1 MPDTLRPLSKEEHL
15 LLKLKERELAALL
28 EITQSINGEPSDENL
43 YKIFQFTLLGQLGV
57 RQLAVYV
64 VEDGQWR
71 CPVAF
76 GPGLP
81 DFRGISLPEQ
91 LQRFPPEHP
100 VHVADLEMGPP
111 WQHFAN
117 VIPVRQSDQLLGLV
131 FIGLPHQNY
140 TATAEARREAV
151 TFIESLSQILLG
163 AVSSRRLVR
172 QQVQAAAVRKEIEIA
187 QEVQA
192 MLFPSKL
199 PNDAQVAVHAT
210 YVPHTAVG
218 GDFYDVVAI
227 DKERFLFCVAD
238 VSGKGVGAS
247 LLMSNFQ
254 AGLRTLLRQQAELS
268 TVVSELNNLIF
279 RNSGGDRFITAFFGI
294 YNRSTRELE
303 YVNAGHNDPLLLPD
317 VGRGPVQVLKT
328 GTIMLGVMDELPMLK
343 VGRLQVPPHSTL
355 LNYTDGLTEVF
366 DQAGEEF
373 GEEGVLQTMH
383 EHRYLPLPKLHDELL
398 RRITAFNVKG
408 THYADD
414 ITILTCRFR

>member
-1 MPDTLRPLSKEEHL
+1 MPDTLRPLSKEEYL

-28 EITQSINGEPSDENL
+28 EITPVINGEPDDDNL
-43 YKIFQFTLLGQLGV
+43 FKIFQFTLLGQLGV
-57 RQLAVYV
+57 RQLAVYTV
-64 VEDGQWR
+64 QDGQWR
-71 CPVAF
+71 CAVSF
-76 GPGLP
+76 GPGMP
-81 DFRGISLPEQ
+81 DFRGVTLPEQ

-100 VHVADLEMGPP
+100 VGVADLELGAP
-111 WQHFAN
+111 WQHFAS
-117 VIPVRQSDQLLGLV
+117 VLPVRQSEQMLGLV
-131 FIGLPHQNY
+131 FIGLAHQNY
-140 TATAEARREAV
+140 TATVEARREAV
-151 TFIESLSQILLG
+151 SFIESLSQMLLG

-192 MLFPSKL
+192 MLFPNKL
-199 PNDAQVAVHAT
+199 PNDQHVAVHAT

-227 DKERFLFCVAD
+227 DQERFLFCVAD

-279 RNSGGDRFITAFFGI
+279 RNSGGDRFITAFFGV
-294 YNRSTRELE
+294 YNRATRELE

-317 VGRGPVQVLKT
+317 VGQGPAQVLKT
-328 GTIMLGVMDELPMLK
+328 GTIMLGVMEELPMLK
-343 VGRLQVPPHSTL
+343 VGRVPVPPHSTL

-366 DQAGEEF
+366 NEAGDEF
-373 GEEGVLQTMH
+373 GEEGVLQTMR

>member
-1 MPDTLRPLSKEEHL
+1 MPDTLPPLTKEEHL

-76 GPGLP
+76 GPGIP
-81 DFRGISLPEQ
+81 DFRGIVLPEQ

-100 VHVADLEMGPP
+100 VEVADLELGKP
-111 WQHFAN
+111 WFHFAS
-117 VIPVRQSDQLLGLV
+117 VLPVRQSDQLLGLV

-151 TFIESLSQILLG
+151 SFIESLSQILLG

-218 GDFYDVVAI
+218 GDFYDVVPI

-254 AGLRTLLRQQAELS
+254 AGLRTLLRQRAELS

-279 RNSGGDRFITAFFGI
+279 RNSGGDRFITAFFGV

-317 VGRGPVQVLKT
+317 VGQGPPQVLKT
-328 GTIMLGVMDELPMLK
+328 GTIMLGVMDELPMLQ
-343 VGRLQVPPHSTL
+343 VGRLPIPPHSTL

-366 DQAGEEF
+366 NEPGDEF
-373 GEEGVLQTMH
+373 GEEGVLQTMQ

>member
-1 MPDTLRPLSKEEHL
+1 MPDTLRPLTKEEHL

-76 GPGLP
+76 GPGIP

-100 VHVADLEMGPP
+100 VEVADLELGAP

-192 MLFPSKL
+192 MLFPNKL
-199 PNDAQVAVHAT
+199 PNDQHAAVHAT

-218 GDFYDVVAI
+218 GDFYDVVDI
-227 DKERFLFCVAD
+227 DKQRFLFCVAD

-254 AGLRTLLRQQAELS
+254 AGLRTLLRQQAELA

-294 YNRSTRELE
+294 YNRTTRELE

-317 VGRGPVQVLKT
+317 VGQGPVQVLKT

-343 VGRLQVPPHSTL
+343 VGRVPVPPHSTL

-366 DQAGEEF
+366 NEAQEEF
-373 GEEGVLQTMH
+373 GEEGVLQTM
-383 EHRYLPLPKLHDELL
+383 EQHRYLPLPKLHDELL
-398 RRITAFNVKG
+398 RRITDFNVKG